1 VLLAEVV
8 FPAWHPRFAEG
19 GCPVFG
25 YVVRHPDG
33 VILFDTGV
41 GVGNSFIDDVYQ
53 PNVISIDLALASIG
67 VDERDVV
74 AVVNSHLHFDHCGQ
88 NAAFHRRGVPIYT
101 QAAEID
107 AAQAF
112 GYTVPEWAHIPDNSL
127 RTVRG
132 DERLAAGVTIIE
144 TPGHTPG
151 HQSLVV
157 ETADGRVVIAGQ
169 CAYQIDEV
177 GQQRVASDNMHDD
190 TFLDAGQ
197 QSLERL
203 LSMQPRQ
210 VVAAHDVRPWRAAG
224 PSTLRP

>member
-1 VLLAEVV
+1 LPSLRIRR
-8 FPAWHPRFAEG
+8 PSPRWRHP
-19 GCPVFG
+19 
-25 YVVRHPDG
+25 VRHG
-33 VILFDTGV
+33 SWGWEHL
-41 GVGNSFIDDVYQ
+41 IDDLYH
-53 PNVISIDLALASIG
+53 PNVISIDRALAAIG

-74 AVVNSHLHFDHCGQ
+74 AVINSHLHFDHCGQ
-88 NAAFHRRGVPIYT
+88 NEVFHRRGVPIYV
-101 QAAEID
+101 QAAEVET
-107 AAQAF
+107 ARTNL
-112 GYTVPEWAHIPDNSL
+112 GYTVPEWAHVPDDSL

-132 DERLAAGVTIIE
+132 DERLLPGVTIIE

-157 ETADGRVVIAGQ
+157 ETADGPVIIAGQ

-203 LSMQPRQ
+203 LSMHPRH
-210 VVAAHDVRPWRAAG
+210 VVAAHDVRPWRAAEH
-224 PSTLRP
+224 STLAP